1 MESIYEGSTDDTSSH
16 GVAWE
21 FRFEV
26 AIAMIIVWEVV
37 SINAWYETRVAS
49 SNQRATY
56 YHKYLV
62 DMEIHAISLYLH
74 NLLLRCDK

>member
-49 SNQRATY
+49 SNQRAPSFY
-56 YHKYLV
+56 KSFLSLLHPCYLL
-62 DMEIHAISLYLH
+62 S
-74 NLLLRCDK
+74 